1 MSWQN
6 ILSNWRE
13 LLLSGGLL
21 VGAVAVAL
29 LLHLI
34 LSLITRI
41 WFRRHAEKGS
51 LILRS
56 VIRHVR
62 GPLRLGL
69 PLLAVVVVLPF
80 VSLPEHLLDL
90 LRHSISILTII
101 IVAWLVVRSAAV
113 LQDYLLDK
121 YRIDAEDNL
130 KARKIQTQM
139 RYLKRVFAVIV
150 GVIALA
156 LILMNFEK
164 VRQLGT
170 TILASAG
177 IVGIVVGLSAQR
189 TIGTILAGLQIAI
202 TQPIRIDDV
211 VIVENEWGRIE
222 EITFTYVVVRIWDL
236 RRLILPIT
244 YFIEKPF
251 QNWTRVTAD
260 ILGTVF
266 LYVDYTVPV
275 QPIREE
281 LHRILKGSSYWNGNA
296 WGLQVTNST
305 DRAVELRAL
314 VSASNA
320 SSAWNL
326 RCEVREKL
334 IQFIQENYPEGLPK
348 VRAEVLGAG
357 KIEALPGDSKTIDEG
372 LSEDKDVAD

>member
-1 MSWQN
+1 MKWLLANWEALVLASG
-6 ILSNWRE
+6 ILA
-13 LLLSGGLL
+13 
-21 VGAVAVAL
+21 GAVAL
-29 LLHLI
+29 GLI
-34 LSLITRI
+34 LHFILFTAMGRVARRTQAIFDDSFVKH
-41 WFRRHAEKGS
+41 FRRPLQLLIPLLVVILFFPALTVS
-51 LILRS
+51 PRTLAILRHLVS
-56 VIRHVR
+56 LGIIASIAWLIVR
-62 GPLRLGL
+62 TTYVLDDIVLSRYRIDEKDNLQARKIYTQL
-69 PLLAVVVVLPF
+69 EVFRRIVVVV
-80 VSLPEHLLDL
+80 V
-90 LRHSISILTII
+90 SIL
-101 IVAWLVVRSAAV
+101 
-113 LQDYLLDK
+113 
-121 YRIDAEDNL
+121 
-130 KARKIQTQM
+130 
-139 RYLKRVFAVIV
+139 
-150 GVIALA
+150 ALA
-156 LILMNFEK
+156 TMLLTFDK

-170 TILASAG
+170 GILASAG
-177 IVGIVVGLSAQR
+177 LVGIILGLSAQR

-236 RRLILPIT
+236 RRLVLPIT

-281 LHRILKGSSYWNGNA
+281 LHRILKGSRYWNGNA
-296 WGLQVTNST
+296 WGLQVTDST

-314 VSASNA
+314 MSASDA

-334 IQFIQENYPEGLPK
+334 IEFIQKNYPDGLPK
-348 VRAEVLGAG
+348 VRAEVQ
-357 KIEALPGDSKTIDEG
+357 EAANMKVLPGDSASSGQSVAEDTTKT
-372 LSEDKDVAD
+372 